1 MKLLAI
7 RLDNVRRFTD
17 PVEIT
22 GIGTGLNVLSAPNE
36 SGKSTIVDAL
46 HALFF
51 KGYRS
56 WDKEVAS
63 LAPHCGGDPQVTV
76 EIEINENRFKVEKR
90 WSKTRKGE
98 AKVFRGG
105 HLIKQADD
113 AETWLAE
120 VLKAPKEG
128 GPAGLL
134 WVRQGLTS
142 LDEGESAHSARR
154 DLLSSVTGEVEAMTG
169 GRRMD
174 ATRDRCRRQLDR
186 YLTSGGKAKVNGPL
200 KSTEDAVSALDRRR
214 YELAAKAASL
224 WAGLDRRRNLRRELA
239 SLEDSE
245 QDSER
250 MTRLAEAQASHDEAS
265 RHAEALER
273 AIEAERSKR
282 LEMERAEEKLAT
294 IEAALAE
301 EGSAGAA
308 LELAIVDAAIKDERH
323 REAEGAFIEARRS
336 FDKAFSSAETAS
348 EILRRALRA
357 QTCAATAER
366 RAELALRLAQ
376 AEGLRT
382 ELEKAVAD
390 AKVGL
395 TDKVL
400 RQLEDR
406 AGEVRVLRK
415 AREFEAVALTMK
427 YAIGRADGVAL
438 DGKPMPDGNRVAI
451 PDGATLEID
460 GIGHLTVHPGAQSA
474 ADTLA
479 VAEKALADALEA
491 SGYETLETARVAA
504 HLRLEAEARRRSAE
518 HQLNGAAPNGI
529 EALRE
534 SIARLPEPV
543 EAEPELPSAREAQE
557 AEVAAKQALTDATDT
572 LEKARSEFEIAQTA
586 AARVAAAAESA
597 AERVSRAQSALC
609 SFQDAEAEKTILTTS
624 LVGHRSAL
632 VDAIRQRQVILAVA
646 PDLEAAK
653 AALQRARS
661 VITRVEEDRQ
671 RIRVDLGRLD
681 TAIEM
686 HAAEAVEEELADV
699 EIQVKAARRR
709 LDEIMF
715 EVSVL
720 QTVDD
725 ALESARTA
733 ARDRYVEPVLRELT
747 PLIQLLWPE
756 AELRFD
762 AEKVLPT
769 ALVRA
774 GTEED
779 FDILS
784 GGTKEQIALLV
795 RLAFARMLAK
805 SGNPA
810 PVILDDAIVYTDDDR
825 IERIFDALTRQAQ
838 DLQIIVFSCR
848 QRAFRDLGG
857 RSLTII
863 GQEPVLDAA

>member
-1 MKLLAI
+1 MKLVAI

-63 LAPHCGGDPQVTV
+63 LAPHAGGDPQVAV
-76 EIEINENRFKVEKR
+76 EIEIGNSRFNVEKR

-98 AKVFRGG
+98 AKVFRDA

-120 VLKAPKEG
+120 VLKSPRDG

-134 WVRQGLTS
+134 WVRQGMTS

-174 ATRDRCRRQLDR
+174 ATRDRCRRELDR
-186 YLTSGGKAKVNGPL
+186 YVTSSGKARVGGPL
-200 KSTEDAVSALDRRR
+200 KVAEDDVSALDRRR
-214 YELAAKAASL
+214 DGLVIKTASL
-224 WAGLDRRRNLRRELA
+224 SAELDRRRNLRRELA
-239 SLEDSE
+239 SLEDGE
-245 QDSER
+245 QDSGR
-250 MTRLAEAQASHDEAS
+250 MTRLADAQAAYDEAS

-282 LEMERAEEKLAT
+282 LELERAQERLAT

-301 EGSAGAA
+301 ERSAGAA
-308 LELAIVDAAIKDERH
+308 LELANADAAIKDERH
-323 REAEGAFIEARRS
+323 REAEGALIEARRS
-336 FDKAFSSAETAS
+336 FDKAFSLAETAS
-348 EILRRALRA
+348 DIFRRALRA

-366 RAELALRLAQ
+366 REELALRLAQ

-395 TDKVL
+395 ADKVL

-415 AREFEAVALTMK
+415 AREIEALALTMR
-427 YAIGRADGVAL
+427 YAVGRTDGVAL
-438 DGKPMPDGNRVAI
+438 DGQPLPDGNRVAI

-460 GIGHLTVHPGAQSA
+460 GVGYLTVHPGAQSA

-479 VAEKALADALEA
+479 VAEKALADALDA
-491 SGYETLETARVAA
+491 SGYETMETARAAA
-504 HLRLEAEARRRSAE
+504 HLRLEAEARRRNAE
-518 HQLNGAAPNGI
+518 HEFNGAAPNGI

-534 SIARLPEPV
+534 SIARLPESV
-543 EAEPELPSAREAQE
+543 EAEPELPSAKEAQE

-572 LEKARSEFEIAQTA
+572 LEKARSAFEIAQTA

-597 AERVSRAQSALC
+597 AERVSRAHSALC
-609 SFQDAEAEKTILTTS
+609 SFEDAEAEKTSLTNE
-624 LVGHRSAL
+624 LVGHRTTLAE
-632 VDAIRQRQVILAVA
+632 AIRQRQAILAVA

-653 AALQRARS
+653 AGLQRAQS
-661 VITRVEEDRQ
+661 VITRVEQDRQ

-681 TAIEM
+681 TAIDM

-699 EIQVKAARRR
+699 EIRLKAARRR
-709 LDEIMF
+709 LNEIMF

-720 QTVDD
+720 QTVDE

-805 SGNPA
+805 SGSPA

-857 RSLTII
+857 RSLAII
-863 GQEPVLDAA
+863 GLEPMLDAA

>member
-51 KGYRS
+51 KSYRS

-63 LAPHCGGDPQVTV
+63 LAPHSGGDPQAAV

-174 ATRDRCRRQLDR
+174 ATRDRCRRELDR
-186 YLTSGGKAKVNGPL
+186 YVTSSGKAKVGGPL
-200 KSTEDAVSALDRRR
+200 KSTEDEVSALDLRRDG
-214 YELAAKAASL
+214 LAAKAASL
-224 WAGLDRRRNLRRELA
+224 WAELDRRRNLRRELA
-239 SLEDSE
+239 SLEDGE

-282 LEMERAEEKLAT
+282 LEMERAQERLAT

-301 EGSAGAA
+301 ERNAGAA
-308 LELAIVDAAIKDERH
+308 LELAKADAAIKDERH
-323 REAEGAFIEARRS
+323 RDAEGVFIEARRS
-336 FDKAFSSAETAS
+336 FNKASSSAETAS

-366 RAELALRLAQ
+366 RAELTVRLAQ

-395 TDKVL
+395 TEKVL

-415 AREFEAVALTMK
+415 AREIEAVALTMT
-427 YAIGRADGVAL
+427 YVVGRKDGVAFN
-438 DGKPMPDGNRVAI
+438 GKPMPDGNRVAI

-460 GIGHLTVHPGAQSA
+460 GIGYLAVHPGAQSA

-491 SGYETLETARVAA
+491 SGYETIETARAAA
-504 HLRLEAEARRRSAE
+504 HLQLEAEARCRSAE
-518 HQLNGAAPNGI
+518 HQLNGAAPHGI
-529 EALRE
+529 EALLE

-557 AEVAAKQALTDATDT
+557 AEVAAKHALADATST
-572 LEKARSEFEIAQTA
+572 LEKARSAFETAQTA
-586 AARVAAAAESA
+586 TARASAAAESA
-597 AERVSRAQSALC
+597 AERVSRALSALS
-609 SFQDAEAEKTILTTS
+609 SFQDAEAEKIRLMNG
-624 LVGHRSAL
+624 LVGHRAAL
-632 VDAIRQRQVILAVA
+632 AEAIGQRQAILAVA

-653 AALQRARS
+653 AVLQRARS
-661 VITRVEEDRQ
+661 VLTRVEQDRQ
-671 RIRVDLGRLD
+671 RICVDLGKLD

-699 EIQVKAARRR
+699 KIRLKAARRR
-709 LDEIMF
+709 LEEIMF

-747 PLIQLLWPE
+747 PLIRLLWPE

-762 AEKVLPT
+762 AEKILPT

-805 SGNPA
+805 AGNPA

-857 RSLTII
+857 RSLAII